1 MLLPAVAVAGA
12 VFSTCRSASR
22 LTVVCEVEL
31 LLPGTE
37 SAVAEV
43 SIEPV
48 LARSVPSP

>member
-1 MLLPAVAVAGA
+1 MSLPAITNEAA
-12 VFSTCRSASR
+12 VFRSATSAER

-43 SIEPV
+43 SIEAV
-48 LARSVPSP
+48 LARSPPSA